1 MDMLVNVIDSITLFK
16 EKSWSIMM
24 LFPHDEL
31 RVNEDFKLVKLGD
44 LVKERKENM
53 GTEKDGELNYVGL
66 ENIESG
72 TGRLVNFSP
81 KPASDIKSGSK
92 RFELGDILYGRL
104 RPNLNKVFLNEVISN
119 GRCSTEILVL
129 EPDIKKVNPMYLSE
143 LLRTKE
149 INTRIVDLIKGAALP
164 RVNISDLLALEVPLP
179 KLDKQN
185 DMANMIKKKRTELEE
200 HIRQAE
206 IIPIELN
213 KMIVSAYS

>member
-1 MDMLVNVIDSITLFK
+1 MLVNVIDSITLFK

-149 INTRIVDLIKGAALP
+149 MNTRIVDLIKGAALP

-185 DMANMIKKKRTELEE
+185 DMANMIKKKRIELEE

>member
-1 MDMLVNVIDSITLFK
+1 MLVNVIDSITLFK

-53 GTEKDGELNYVGL
+53 GTEKDGDLNYVGL

-149 INTRIVDLIKGAALP
+149 MNTRIVDLIKGAALP

-185 DMANMIKKKRTELEE
+185 DMANMIKKKRIELEE

>member
-1 MDMLVNVIDSITLFK
+1 MLVNVIDSITLFK

-31 RVNEDFKLVKLGD
+31 QVNEDFKLVKLGD

-53 GTEKDGELNYVGL
+53 GTEKDGDLNYVGL

-149 INTRIVDLIKGAALP
+149 MNTRIIDLIKGAALP

-185 DMANMIKKKRTELEE
+185 DMANMIKKKRIELEE

>member
-1 MDMLVNVIDSITLFK
+1 
-16 EKSWSIMM
+16 M

-149 INTRIVDLIKGAALP
+149 MNTRIVDLIKGAALP

-185 DMANMIKKKRTELEE
+185 DMANMIKKKRIELEE

>member
-1 MDMLVNVIDSITLFK
+1 MLVNVIDSITLFK

-44 LVKERKENM
+44 LVKERKEYM
-53 GTEKDGELNYVGL
+53 GTEKDGDLNYVGL

-149 INTRIVDLIKGAALP
+149 MNTRIVDLIKGAALP

-185 DMANMIKKKRTELEE
+185 DMANMIKKKRIELEE

>member
-1 MDMLVNVIDSITLFK
+1 MLVNVIDSITLFK

>member
-53 GTEKDGELNYVGL
+53 GTEKDGDLNYVGL

-149 INTRIVDLIKGAALP
+149 MNTRIVDLIKGAALP

-185 DMANMIKKKRTELEE
+185 DMANMIKKKRIELEE